1 LLDTILFTT
10 FEVIRLASIL
20 MQPFSPDLASKI
32 LDFMGVQQERT
43 LDYAQITPQTLNR
56 SIAFEVEKKNLI
68 FLKKIETGE
77 E

>member
-1 LLDTILFTT
+1 
-10 FEVIRLASIL
+10 
-20 MQPFSPDLASKI
+20 
-32 LDFMGVQQERT
+32 MGVQQERT